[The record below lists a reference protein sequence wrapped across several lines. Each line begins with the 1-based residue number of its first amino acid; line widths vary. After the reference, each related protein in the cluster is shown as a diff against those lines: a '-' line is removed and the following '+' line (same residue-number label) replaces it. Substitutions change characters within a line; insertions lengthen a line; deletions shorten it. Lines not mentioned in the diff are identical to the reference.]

1 MRLADVLRTAVAQLR
16 ANLLRSLFT
25 LLGVIVS
32 VAFLVAVVAIIQGM
46 NAFVQENVADAVVGR
61 NAFQVR
67 RTPLQVARYTDDEWR
82 RVQRRPRITAAD
94 AAIVIGAIPD
104 ASAIALTSGYPTP
117 MTDAVWRDR
126 LVADVLIFGITPPY
140 QDVQDYRFARGRPLA
155 DIDVRGRRF
164 VAVLGPEVADKLFGG
179 VDPIGRTIRLGG
191 EQFEIVGVT
200 APKGRVL
207 GQSFDA
213 FAFVPISTFESMF
226 GPRQTTTV
234 SVKMPTPALVPDA
247 MARAEEAMRVAHRL
261 RPGEENDFSVET
273 AGALLDF
280 WATLTRVLFA
290 VVPAVV
296 AIGIVVG
303 GIVIMNI
310 MLMAVSERTHEV
322 GLRKSLGATRAD
334 IRRQFLAEAVVL
346 SFAGGVVGVVLG
358 WGFAALVAAASPLPA
373 RLSTWVVLLAL
384 GLGTGVGVVF
394 GVYPAT
400 RAARLDPIAAMR
412 AET

>member
-94 AAIVIGAIPD
+94 AAVVIGAIPD

-117 MTDAVWRDR
+117 MTDAIWRDR

-384 GLGTGVGVVF
+384 GLGAGVGVVF

-400 RAARLDPIAAMR
+400 RAARLDPITAMR

>member
-94 AAIVIGAIPD
+94 AAVVIGAIPD

-384 GLGTGVGVVF
+384 GLGAGVGVVF